1 MAGAVLLRL
10 EPRLD
15 GVVVVKAP
23 DSHSRYLGRRFSWTR
38 VRLHEWL
45 IYVVDEDGEPLRS
58 DDSPPRKIACR
69 WIRESMAATGQR
81 AWLRAITRQFDDG
94 SLSMTF
100 KARDESLGSV
110 ITGSGF
116 LLFAIL
122 ITCDFIRAFWGAGYI
137 FPRVSP
143 GYGAI
148 DVILLCMM
156 WLILGGSFLLCA
168 GFMLS
173 LYRCSLGKLRFRSTV
188 IEWLQTDGSLRSFS
202 KHEIV
207 SFPRSWSHGI
217 KTDRGVQAR
226 FISIPSLSK
235 VIGLYE
241 KRWTPREIAR
251 QKAARRAMYTRLG
264 VIWVLGCIGLGFA
277 LWFLGPPPRPTGNGA
292 VNSAIYA
299 AIIVVVY
306 AALFWLGVHLDSPEF
321 RDRMRKRAERR
332 KRRKARRVR
341 QLARASGRSGP
352 LRRV

>member
-15 GVVVVKAP
+15 GVVVVNAP
-23 DSHSRYLGRRFSWTR
+23 DSHSRYLGRRFPWTR
-38 VRLHEWL
+38 VRLSEWL
-45 IYVVDEDGEPLRS
+45 VHVVENDGEPLRS
-58 DDSPPRKIACR
+58 DDTPPRWIACR
-69 WIRESMAATGQR
+69 WIRESMTATGQR

-94 SLSMTF
+94 SLTMTF
-100 KARDESLGSV
+100 NAKDDRLGSA
-110 ITGSGF
+110 ISGSVF

-122 ITCDFIRAFWGAGYI
+122 ITFDFIRAFWGAPVM
-137 FPRVSP
+137 FPPMPP

-148 DVILLCMM
+148 DVVLLSIM
-156 WLILGGSFLLCA
+156 WLILGGSFLLMA
-168 GFMLS
+168 GLMLS
-173 LYRCSLGKLRFRSTV
+173 LYRCSLGKLRFRSSA

-217 KTDRGVQAR
+217 KTDRGTQAR
-226 FISIPSLSK
+226 FIPMASLRK
-235 VIGLYE
+235 VIDLYE
-241 KRWTPREIAR
+241 TRWRPREIER
-251 QKAARRAMYTRLG
+251 RKAARRASYARAG
-264 VIWVLGCIGLGFA
+264 VIWVLGCIGAGFG
-277 LWFLGPPPRPTGNGA
+277 LWYFGPPPSPTGNGA

-299 AIIVVVY
+299 GIVMVVY
-306 AALFWLGVHLDSPEF
+306 AALFWLAARLQSPEF

-332 KRRKARRVR
+332 KRRKARRDR

>member
-1 MAGAVLLRL
+1 MAGAILLRL

-15 GVVVVKAP
+15 GAVVVNAP
-23 DSHSRYLGRRFSWTR
+23 DSHSRYLGRRFPWTR
-38 VRLHEWL
+38 VRLSEWL
-45 IYVVDEDGEPLRS
+45 VYVVEEDGEPLRS

-100 KARDESLGSV
+100 NAKDERLGSA
-110 ITGSGF
+110 ISGSVF

-122 ITCDFIRAFWGAGYI
+122 ITFDFIRAFWGAAYM
-137 FPRVSP
+137 FPPMLP
-143 GYGAI
+143 GYGLI
-148 DVILLCMM
+148 NVIVACIM
-156 WLILGGSFLLCA
+156 WLMTGGGFLLCA
-168 GFMLS
+168 GFMFS

-202 KHEIV
+202 RHEVV
-207 SFPRSWSHGI
+207 SFPRWRLLGI
-217 KTDRGVQAR
+217 KTNRGVQAR
-226 FISIPSLSK
+226 FIPVLSLSK

-241 KRWTPREIAR
+241 KRWTPREIER
-251 QKAARRAMYTRLG
+251 RKAARRASYTRAG
-264 VIWVLGCIGLGFA
+264 VIWVLGCIGAGFG
-277 LWFLGPPPRPTGNGA
+277 LWYFGPPPSPTGNGA

-299 AIIVVVY
+299 GIVMVVY
-306 AALFWLGVHLDSPEF
+306 AALFWLAARLQSPEF

-332 KRRKARRVR
+332 KRRKARRDR